1 MSKSMRLDDLSISR
15 LSNTDLND
23 YFGSASSVKSA
34 VEEII
39 RLHLKI
45 DADLSKRQAVEILRR
60 ILINRGS
67 ELYNTVSRMRDSS
80 MRLRLEDND
89 LLDDMNLLSEKNDL
103 NVKYLSSDVLTKF
116 HSLRVIKT
124 LELQKTR
131 RTNRFDYEELIS
143 DNIDETLDHKEMIE
157 PITEDDTTL
166 NQSESIEDLFASY
179 TIIDQFNDLD
189 DYEKEDYC
197 GEIDRIISAGNV
209 MKSTIDIYDIENGNV
224 DLSDDQMKDYLTT
237 IQTVINL
244 LEPTKSSNASKILFK
259 SFVDSEYSLNVTNLF
274 IKVYHR
280 LSIDESRL
288 KMKKDIE
295 DARLDGFEYGEI
307 DFFYADES
315 ARREFLET
323 LSYLLMRRDT
333 EVANQL
339 LDLMNAKN
347 KTLTKEEID
356 SNVAYRV
363 LIIDRYDRIEIK
375 LAKVNVTMI
384 DSFDNKMIVSQSLLE
399 KIECV

>member
-131 RTNRFDYEELIS
+131 RTNRFDYQELIS

-209 MKSTIDIYDIENGNV
+209 IKSTIDIYDIENGNV

-323 LSYLLMRRDT
+323 LSYSLMRRDT

>member
-1 MSKSMRLDDLSISR
+1 MNKSMRLDDLSISR

-131 RTNRFDYEELIS
+131 RTNRFDYEELTS
-143 DNIDETLDHKEMIE
+143 DDDETLDHKEMIE

-323 LSYLLMRRDT
+323 LSYLLMRRET

>member
-1 MSKSMRLDDLSISR
+1 MSKSMRLDDLGISR

-209 MKSTIDIYDIENGNV
+209 IKSTIDIYDIENRNV

-399 KIECV
+399 KIEYV

>member
-143 DNIDETLDHKEMIE
+143 DDIDETLDHNGMIE

-209 MKSTIDIYDIENGNV
+209 IKSTIDIYDIENGNV

-244 LEPTKSSNASKILFK
+244 LEPTRSSNASKILFR

-384 DSFDNKMIVSQSLLE
+384 DSFDNKMIVSHSLLE

>member
-15 LSNTDLND
+15 LSNIDLND
-23 YFGSASSVKSA
+23 YFGSASSIKSSI
-34 VEEII
+34 EEII

-89 LLDDMNLLSEKNDL
+89 LLDDMNRLSEKNDL

-157 PITEDDTTL
+157 PITENDTIL

-209 MKSTIDIYDIENGNV
+209 IKSTIDIYDIENENA

-244 LEPTKSSNASKILFK
+244 LEPTRSSNASKILFK
-259 SFVDSEYSLNVTNLF
+259 SFVDSEYALNVTNLF

>member
-89 LLDDMNLLSEKNDL
+89 LLDDMNRLSEKNDL

>member
-89 LLDDMNLLSEKNDL
+89 LLDDMNRLSEKNDL

-143 DNIDETLDHKEMIE
+143 DNIDETLDHKEVIE

>member
-89 LLDDMNLLSEKNDL
+89 LLDDMNRLSEKNDL

-143 DNIDETLDHKEMIE
+143 DNIDETLDHKTMIE
-157 PITEDDTTL
+157 PITEDDTIL

-209 MKSTIDIYDIENGNV
+209 IKSTIDIYDIENGNV

-384 DSFDNKMIVSQSLLE
+384 DSFDNKMIVSHSLLE

>member
-60 ILINRGS
+60 VLINRGS

-89 LLDDMNLLSEKNDL
+89 LLDDMNRLSEKNDL

-143 DNIDETLDHKEMIE
+143 DNIDETLDHKAMIE
-157 PITEDDTTL
+157 PITEDDTIL

-384 DSFDNKMIVSQSLLE
+384 DSFDNKMIVSHSLLE

>member
-15 LSNTDLND
+15 LSNIDLND
-23 YFGSASSVKSA
+23 YFGSASSIKSSI
-34 VEEII
+34 EEII

-89 LLDDMNLLSEKNDL
+89 LLDDMNRLSEKNDL

-209 MKSTIDIYDIENGNV
+209 IKSTIDIYDIENRNV

-259 SFVDSEYSLNVTNLF
+259 SFVDSGYSLNVTNLF

-384 DSFDNKMIVSQSLLE
+384 DSFDNKMIVSHSLLE

>member
-1 MSKSMRLDDLSISR
+1 MNKSMRLDDLSISR

-89 LLDDMNLLSEKNDL
+89 LLDDMNRLSEKNDL

-157 PITEDDTTL
+157 PITENDTIL

-209 MKSTIDIYDIENGNV
+209 IKSTIDIYDIENGNV

-384 DSFDNKMIVSQSLLE
+384 DSFDNKMIVSHSLLE

>member
-89 LLDDMNLLSEKNDL
+89 LLDDMNRLSEKNDL

-384 DSFDNKMIVSQSLLE
+384 DSFDNKMIVSHSLLE

>member
-15 LSNTDLND
+15 LSNIDLND

-89 LLDDMNLLSEKNDL
+89 LLDDMNRFSEKNDL

-143 DNIDETLDHKEMIE
+143 DNINETLNHKGMIE

-209 MKSTIDIYDIENGNV
+209 IKSTIDIYDIENGNV

-237 IQTVINL
+237 IQTVIHL

>member
-23 YFGSASSVKSA
+23 YFGSASSVKLA

-89 LLDDMNLLSEKNDL
+89 LLDDMNRLSEKNDL

-157 PITEDDTTL
+157 PITEDDTIL

-209 MKSTIDIYDIENGNV
+209 IKSTIDIYDIENGNV
-224 DLSDDQMKDYLTT
+224 DLSDDQMKDYLKT

-259 SFVDSEYSLNVTNLF
+259 SFVDSEYALNVTNLF

-315 ARREFLET
+315 VRREFLET
-323 LSYLLMRRDT
+323 LSYLLMRRDI

>member
-89 LLDDMNLLSEKNDL
+89 LLDDMNRLSEKNDL

-157 PITEDDTTL
+157 PITEDDTIL

-209 MKSTIDIYDIENGNV
+209 IKSTIDIYDIENGNV

-363 LIIDRYDRIEIK
+363 LIVDRYDRIEIK

-384 DSFDNKMIVSQSLLE
+384 DSFDNKMIVSHSLLE

>member
-1 MSKSMRLDDLSISR
+1 MNKSMRLDDLSISR

-89 LLDDMNLLSEKNDL
+89 LLDDMNRLSEKNDL

-143 DNIDETLDHKEMIE
+143 DNIDETLDHKEMTE
-157 PITEDDTTL
+157 LITEDDTTL

-384 DSFDNKMIVSQSLLE
+384 DSFDNKMIVSHSLLE

>member
-89 LLDDMNLLSEKNDL
+89 LLDDMNRLSEKNDL

-157 PITEDDTTL
+157 PITENDTIL

-244 LEPTKSSNASKILFK
+244 LEPTRSSNASKILFR
-259 SFVDSEYSLNVTNLF
+259 SFVDSEYALNVTNLF

>member
-89 LLDDMNLLSEKNDL
+89 LLDDMNRLSEKNDL

-143 DNIDETLDHKEMIE
+143 NNIDETLDHKAMIE
-157 PITEDDTTL
+157 PITEDDTIL

-209 MKSTIDIYDIENGNV
+209 IKSTIDIYDIENGNV

-384 DSFDNKMIVSQSLLE
+384 DSFDNKMIVSHSLLE

>member
-45 DADLSKRQAVEILRR
+45 DADLSKRQSVEILRR

-89 LLDDMNLLSEKNDL
+89 LLDDMNRLSEKNDL

-143 DNIDETLDHKEMIE
+143 DNIDETLDHNTMIE

-209 MKSTIDIYDIENGNV
+209 IKSTIDIYDIENGNV

-259 SFVDSEYSLNVTNLF
+259 SFADSEYSLNATNLF

-295 DARLDGFEYGEI
+295 DARLDGFEYDEI

-384 DSFDNKMIVSQSLLE
+384 DSFDNKMIVSHSLLE
-399 KIECV
+399 KIERV

>member
-143 DNIDETLDHKEMIE
+143 DNIDETLDHKAMIE

-209 MKSTIDIYDIENGNV
+209 IKSTIDIYDIENGNV

-323 LSYLLMRRDT
+323 LSYLLMRRDI

-363 LIIDRYDRIEIK
+363 LIVDRYDRIEIK

-384 DSFDNKMIVSQSLLE
+384 DSFDNKMIVSHSLLE

>member
-15 LSNTDLND
+15 LSNIDLND
-23 YFGSASSVKSA
+23 YFGSASSIKSSI
-34 VEEII
+34 EEII

-89 LLDDMNLLSEKNDL
+89 LLDDMNRLSEKNDL

-157 PITEDDTTL
+157 PITEDDTSL

-209 MKSTIDIYDIENGNV
+209 IKSTIDIYDIENGNV

-244 LEPTKSSNASKILFK
+244 LEPTKSSNASKILFR

-363 LIIDRYDRIEIK
+363 LIIDGYDRIEIK

>member
-143 DNIDETLDHKEMIE
+143 DNIDETLDHNGMIE

-384 DSFDNKMIVSQSLLE
+384 DSFDNKMIVSHSLLE

>member
-143 DNIDETLDHKEMIE
+143 DNIDETLDHKRMIE

-209 MKSTIDIYDIENGNV
+209 IKSTIDIYDIENGNV

-244 LEPTKSSNASKILFK
+244 LEPTRSSNASKILFR
-259 SFVDSEYSLNVTNLF
+259 SFVDSEYALNVTNLF

-399 KIECV
+399 KIEHL

>member
-89 LLDDMNLLSEKNDL
+89 LLDDMNRLSEKNDL

-143 DNIDETLDHKEMIE
+143 DNIDETLDHNAMIE

-323 LSYLLMRRDT
+323 LSYLLMRRET

-356 SNVAYRV
+356 SNAAYRV
-363 LIIDRYDRIEIK
+363 LIVDRYDKIEIK

-384 DSFDNKMIVSQSLLE
+384 DSFDNKMIVSHSLLE

>member
-89 LLDDMNLLSEKNDL
+89 LLDDMNRLSEKNDL

-157 PITEDDTTL
+157 PITENDTIL

-209 MKSTIDIYDIENGNV
+209 IKSTIDIYDIENGNV

>member
-89 LLDDMNLLSEKNDL
+89 LLDDMNRLSEKNDL

-157 PITEDDTTL
+157 PITENDTIL

-209 MKSTIDIYDIENGNV
+209 IKSTIDIYDIENGNV

-323 LSYLLMRRDT
+323 LSYLLMRRDI

>member
-89 LLDDMNLLSEKNDL
+89 LLDDMNRLSEKNDL

-143 DNIDETLDHKEMIE
+143 DDIDETLDHKAMIE

-209 MKSTIDIYDIENGNV
+209 IKSTIDIYDIENGNV

>member
-89 LLDDMNLLSEKNDL
+89 LLDDMNRLSEKNDL

-131 RTNRFDYEELIS
+131 RTNRFDYEELTS
-143 DNIDETLDHKEMIE
+143 DDDETLDHKEMIE

-237 IQTVINL
+237 IETVINL

-347 KTLTKEEID
+347 KTLTNEEID

-363 LIIDRYDRIEIK
+363 LIVDRYDRIEIK

>member
-89 LLDDMNLLSEKNDL
+89 LLDDMNRLSEKNDL

-143 DNIDETLDHKEMIE
+143 DNIDETLDHNAMIE
-157 PITEDDTTL
+157 TL

-209 MKSTIDIYDIENGNV
+209 MKSTIDIYDIENRNV

>member
-15 LSNTDLND
+15 LSNIDLND
-23 YFGSASSVKSA
+23 YFGSASSIKSSI
-34 VEEII
+34 EEII

-60 ILINRGS
+60 VLINRGS

-89 LLDDMNLLSEKNDL
+89 LLDDMNRLSEKNDL

-157 PITEDDTTL
+157 PITENDTIL

-209 MKSTIDIYDIENGNV
+209 IKSTIDIYDIENGNV

-244 LEPTKSSNASKILFK
+244 LEQTKSSNASKILFK

-384 DSFDNKMIVSQSLLE
+384 DSFDNKMIVSHSLLE

>member
-89 LLDDMNLLSEKNDL
+89 LLDDMNRLSEKNDL

-157 PITEDDTTL
+157 PITENDTIL

>member
-143 DNIDETLDHKEMIE
+143 DNIDETLDHEAMIE

-209 MKSTIDIYDIENGNV
+209 IKSTIDIYDIENGNV

-244 LEPTKSSNASKILFK
+244 LEPTRSSNASKILFK

-384 DSFDNKMIVSQSLLE
+384 DSFDNKMIVSHSLLE

>member
-89 LLDDMNLLSEKNDL
+89 LLDDMNRLSEKNDL

-157 PITEDDTTL
+157 PVTEDDTIL

-209 MKSTIDIYDIENGNV
+209 IKSTIDIYDIENGNV

-384 DSFDNKMIVSQSLLE
+384 DSFDNKMIVSHSLLE

>member
-157 PITEDDTTL
+157 PITENDTTL

-209 MKSTIDIYDIENGNV
+209 IKSTIDIYDIENGNV

-244 LEPTKSSNASKILFK
+244 LELTKSSNASKILFR

-384 DSFDNKMIVSQSLLE
+384 DSFDNKMIVSHSLLE

>member
-209 MKSTIDIYDIENGNV
+209 IKSTIDIYDIENRNV

-356 SNVAYRV
+356 SNVAYRA

>member
-89 LLDDMNLLSEKNDL
+89 LLDDMNRLSEKNDL

-143 DNIDETLDHKEMIE
+143 DNIDETLNHKTMIE
-157 PITEDDTTL
+157 PITEDDTIL

-347 KTLTKEEID
+347 KSLTKEEID

-384 DSFDNKMIVSQSLLE
+384 DSFDNKMIVSQSLLK
-399 KIECV
+399 KIEYV

>member
-89 LLDDMNLLSEKNDL
+89 LLDDMNRLSEKNDL

-143 DNIDETLDHKEMIE
+143 VNIDETLDHKEMIE
-157 PITEDDTTL
+157 PITENDTTL

-209 MKSTIDIYDIENGNV
+209 IKSTIDIYDIENGNV

-244 LEPTKSSNASKILFK
+244 LEPTRSSNASKILFR

-384 DSFDNKMIVSQSLLE
+384 DSFDNKMIVSHSLLE

>member
-89 LLDDMNLLSEKNDL
+89 LLDDMNRLSEKNDL

-143 DNIDETLDHKEMIE
+143 DNIDETPDHKEMIE

-209 MKSTIDIYDIENGNV
+209 IKSTIDIYDIENGNV

-363 LIIDRYDRIEIK
+363 LIIDGYDRIEIK

>member
-1 MSKSMRLDDLSISR
+1 MNKSMRLDDLSISR

-89 LLDDMNLLSEKNDL
+89 LLDDMNRLSEKNDL

-157 PITEDDTTL
+157 PITENDTIL

>member
-209 MKSTIDIYDIENGNV
+209 IKSTIDIYDIENGNV

-384 DSFDNKMIVSQSLLE
+384 DSFDNKTIVSQSLLE